1 MTGESDEMPKDS
13 LEKCILKKK
22 EKLEEMGKDEKLNAH
37 SIPSPVLL
45 SGTQITTGEGWFVV
59 TVVGDYSAIGQ
70 IKKTLEQETESTPLQ
85 EKLEIIAVDIGK
97 VGMYGAL
104 LTLHVLYLRFFI
116 EHFINR
122 DMDFMD
128 NAIGYIEE
136 WLRYFMLGVT
146 IIVVGVPEGL
156 PLAVMMSLAFAVK
169 KLLIEQ
175 NFVKR
180 LASCEIMGGA
190 NNICSDKTGTLT
202 QNKMNVTN
210 IWAGKKCELMT
221 EENLKGVFYWN

>member
-1 MTGESDEMPKDS
+1 MTGESDEMAKDS
-13 LEKCILKKK
+13 IEKCLLKKK
-22 EKLEEMGKDEKLNAH
+22 EKLEENPNEKLTAH
-37 SIPSPVLL
+37 SIPSPILL
-45 SGTQITTGEGWFVV
+45 SGTQITTGEGWFVC
-59 TVVGDYSAIGQ
+59 TVVGDNSAIGQ
-70 IKKTLEQETESTPLQ
+70 IKKNLEQETEATPLQ

-104 LTLHVLYLRFFI
+104 LTLHVLYIRFFA
-116 EHFINR
+116 EHFYFR
-122 DMDFMD
+122 DMDFGD
-128 NAIGYIEE
+128 RAFEYIEE

-180 LASCEIMGGA
+180 LASCEIMGSA

-202 QNKMNVTN
+202 
-210 IWAGKKCELMT
+210 
-221 EENLKGVFYWN
+221 